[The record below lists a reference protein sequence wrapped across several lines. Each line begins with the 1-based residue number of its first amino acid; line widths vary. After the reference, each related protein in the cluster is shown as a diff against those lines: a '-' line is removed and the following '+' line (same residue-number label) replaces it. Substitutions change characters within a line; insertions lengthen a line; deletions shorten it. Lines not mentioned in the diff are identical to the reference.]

1 MGQRQPLQQMVL
13 GKLDSYMYK
22 NEIRMLPNTI
32 PKDRLK
38 MD

>member
-32 PKDRLK
+32 HKDRLK